1 MEAACM
7 KVKVRVTLSGIV
19 DGYHTVGD
27 FPEGTHYE
35 VDPSGALILSERRSK
50 TIYAPGT
57 WERVGTV
64 ED

>member
-1 MEAACM
+1 M

-19 DGYHTVGD
+19 NGYHTVAD
-27 FPEGTHYE
+27 YPEGTHYE
-35 VDPSGALILSERRSK
+35 VDPSGALILSEQKSK

-57 WERVGTV
+57 WERVRTV